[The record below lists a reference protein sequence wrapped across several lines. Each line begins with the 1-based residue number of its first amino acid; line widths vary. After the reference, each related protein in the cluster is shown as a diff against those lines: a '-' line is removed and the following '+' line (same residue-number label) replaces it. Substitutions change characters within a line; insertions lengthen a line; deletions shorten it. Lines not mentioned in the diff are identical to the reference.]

1 MSIPTINLL
10 PAYRESAA
18 RARRCSSRWM
28 LLGSG
33 YAGALLLV
41 CGAVGAS
48 GGGELSLAQARAD
61 DVQARLERAEAAKAA
76 VQGRVVAADARV
88 AVARAID
95 EHPNLTDLLRVVA
108 SVPPP
113 EVAVLRV
120 RVSREP
126 LVGTGAGTRGG
137 RQARPA
143 GTRYILT
150 LEGLA
155 PTPVEASRL
164 AVALEGLALFDSVK
178 QQASGSSGSSGAGG
192 VRFTIECSLVDRKG
206 EL

>member
-1 MSIPTINLL
+1 
-10 PAYRESAA
+10 
-18 RARRCSSRWM
+18 M

-33 YAGALLLV
+33 YAGGLLLI

-61 DVQARLERAEAAKAA
+61 DVQLRLDRAEAARAA
-76 VQGRVVAADARV
+76 VQGRVAAADARV

-95 EHPNLTDLLRVVA
+95 EHPNLADLLRVVA
-108 SVPPP
+108 AVPSP
-113 EVAVLRV
+113 EIAVLRV
-120 RVSREP
+120 RVSRET
-126 LVGTGAGTRGG
+126 LVAAGGASRGG
-137 RQARPA
+137 RTARPA

-164 AVALEGLALFDSVK
+164 AVALEGLALFDSVR
-178 QQASGSSGSSGAGG
+178 QQASGSPGGSGAGG